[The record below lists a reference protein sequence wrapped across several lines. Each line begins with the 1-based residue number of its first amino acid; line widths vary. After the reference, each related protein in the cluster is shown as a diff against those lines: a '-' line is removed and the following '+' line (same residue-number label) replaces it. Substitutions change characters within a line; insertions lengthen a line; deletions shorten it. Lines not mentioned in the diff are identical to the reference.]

1 MVSTGDSVV
10 CTHRSPIYLPRKQ
23 REIGGCGSTA
33 VCRLSASATL
43 TRTTS
48 ELNDSRQ
55 VHSLPLKHL
64 RPRVLKQPPH
74 YLFIFTLFGAA
85 GCGKQAENIH
95 QFSFAS
101 KARLFSLRY
110 ITSCGVFFFS
120 WFYCPQNK
128 PEAGVDGNYSSRTPA
143 DYLDLSDSCV
153 VHSRTITFII
163 TSRGLETKGGKNEK
177 GITSSKRYC
186 DSVMFT
192 FSVV

>member
-1 MVSTGDSVV
+1 M
-10 CTHRSPIYLPRKQ
+10 YLPRKQ
-23 REIGGCGSTA
+23 REIGGWGSAA
-33 VCRLSASATL
+33 VCRLSSSATL
-43 TRTTS
+43 THTTS

-74 YLFIFTLFGAA
+74 HPFISTLFGAA

-110 ITSCGVFFFS
+110 ITSCGFFFFL

-128 PEAGVDGNYSSRTPA
+128 PEAGLDGNYSSRTPE
-143 DYLDLSDSCV
+143 DHLDLSGSCV
-153 VHSRTITFII
+153 AHSRTITFII
-163 TSRGLETKGGKNEK
+163 TSCGLEARGVKNEK
-177 GITSSKRYC
+177 ELHHRKRYC
-186 DSVMFT
+186 DSVTLGVYFLSC
-192 FSVV
+192 F

>member
-1 MVSTGDSVV
+1 MVY
-10 CTHRSPIYLPRKQ
+10 THRSPMYLPRKQ

-33 VCRLSASATL
+33 ACRRSASAAL

-48 ELNDSRQ
+48 KLNDSRQ

-74 YLFIFTLFGAA
+74 QPFIFTLFGAA

-110 ITSCGVFFFS
+110 ITSCGFWGGSF
-120 WFYCPQNK
+120 
-128 PEAGVDGNYSSRTPA
+128 
-143 DYLDLSDSCV
+143 
-153 VHSRTITFII
+153 
-163 TSRGLETKGGKNEK
+163 SRGSTVLKINPKLVWT
-177 GITSSKRYC
+177 GIIHPGLLGTI
-186 DSVMFT
+186 
-192 FSVV
+192 

>member
-1 MVSTGDSVV
+1 MVY
-10 CTHRSPIYLPRKQ
+10 THRSPMYLPRKQ

-74 YLFIFTLFGAA
+74 YLFICTLFGAA

-110 ITSCGVFFFS
+110 ITSCGVFFLLVVLLSSKQTRS
-120 WFYCPQNK
+120 WCGR
-128 PEAGVDGNYSSRTPA
+128 E
-143 DYLDLSDSCV
+143 L
-153 VHSRTITFII
+153 FIQD
-163 TSRGLETKGGKNEK
+163 SRGLL
-177 GITSSKRYC
+177 RP
-186 DSVMFT
+186 FRQLRRPQ
-192 FSVV
+192 